1 MVVPTSWDI
10 PFTLMASE
18 HKIISIFGSSFPQPG
33 SADYETARTVGRLLA
48 KAGFVVQT
56 GGYSGVMA
64 AASQGANEAGGHVI
78 GVTSAQIE
86 QFRPMPAN
94 QWVIEE
100 IKRPTLRERLLYLVD
115 NCQGAIIM
123 PGGIGT
129 LSEMALMW
137 SFIQVGELPPRPII
151 AVGGLWQRTLA
162 AFIDKDYV
170 LPVHKELITLVHT
183 ADEAVKKMIARL
195 SG

>member
-1 MVVPTSWDI
+1 
-10 PFTLMASE
+10 MANNL
-18 HKIISIFGSSFPQPG
+18 KIISVFGSASPQPG
-33 SADYETARTVGRLLA
+33 SADYSAARTLGRLLA
-48 KAGFVVQT
+48 QAGFTVQS

-64 AASQGANEAGGHVI
+64 GASQGAAEAGGHVI

-100 IKRPTLRERLLYLVD
+100 IKRQTLRERLLYLVD
-115 NCQGAIIM
+115 NCAGAVVM

-129 LSEMALMW
+129 LSEMSLMW
-137 SFIQVGELPPRPII
+137 SFLQTGEIAPRPLI

-162 AFIDKDYV
+162 AFVDEAYV
-170 LPVHKELITLVHT
+170 HPHHQALLTLT
-183 ADEAVKKMIARL
+183 RTPEEAVKKIVDYL
-195 SG
+195 KNE